1 MNSLVHVP
9 ECGRDP
15 LHLGVEKLGHWVCA
29 SSTLEDAVKF
39 SSKGL
44 FQRALLSHQQCMTGT
59 LSTSGSFWEKC
70 VSWTLP
76 NICLRVCMGVLPF
89 IPVTNLVQL
98 TFVWETESNLLTFRR
113 VRILLLQLEMLSHS
127 LLRPLPFFLPF
138 LLSSLSDAL
147 FLPIR

>member
-1 MNSLVHVP
+1 MKCSQFINHVTGNSLVHVP
-9 ECGRDP
+9 ECVRDP

-29 SSTLEDAVKF
+29 SSALEDAAQF

-44 FQRALLSHQQCMTGT
+44 LQRALLSHQQCVTGAT
-59 LSTSGSFWEKC
+59 TASGSFWEKR

-98 TFVWETESNLLTFRR
+98 TFVRETESNLLTFRR
-113 VRILLLQLEMLSHS
+113 VVFFCYNKKCS
-127 LLRPLPFFLPF
+127 L
-138 LLSSLSDAL
+138 
-147 FLPIR
+147 IHC